1 MILGDEDERKKVGV
15 NVVVVESES
24 NVSSLSK
31 EDYDND
37 TYVERDALQEETV
50 MMETKTIKINQT
62 ADGTPPNLVVNKVN
76 NSSSNLQ
83 TKQLDASVPCHSV
96 LHVPENKRDSS
107 SYDDIPLPPSP
118 RQICK
123 QESGTNF

>member
-50 MMETKTIKINQT
+50 MMETKTIKIT
-62 ADGTPPNLVVNKVN
+62 STVSPINL
-76 NSSSNLQ
+76 
-83 TKQLDASVPCHSV
+83 TY
-96 LHVPENKRDSS
+96 R
-107 SYDDIPLPPSP
+107 
-118 RQICK
+118 R
-123 QESGTNF
+123 SGRISGCCLMRV

>member
-1 MILGDEDERKKVGV
+1 MIIGDEDERKKVGV

-62 ADGTPPNLVVNKVN
+62 ADEAPPNLVANKVN

-83 TKQLDASVPCHSV
+83 TKQFDVSVPCHSV
-96 LHVPENKRDSS
+96 SHVPDTRDSS

-118 RQICK
+118 RQ
-123 QESGTNF
+123 S